1 MQGTGLLAT
10 VVRHS
15 LSAQAWRTATHQQEL
30 VCRSG
35 RSAAATPG
43 QRPDPLCA
51 KNAGGRLPTG
61 AGSRVARAAPT
72 APWASPER
80 ATALR
85 GERTTCNQ
93 PNNNDW
99 FKDIL
104 EHKLGKFQVYD
115 CTQVRS
121 RTWRKDM
128 YMRSAVLL
136 CPPGKLQSGLSVTL
150 GYVLLGQYVR
160 TYGMSVM
167 HWLDDGGTI
176 GRPVPATSYTRL
188 LALHPRRLYIHDRPG
203 RGGWG
208 KGVERWGWRYSK
220 FEIPS
225 PSAMFAVLTAT
236 LALRTPQVVR
246 LRDATTQQQ
255 VRGLLARDLTIP
267 TLHALPSPYPP
278 SPPPPSPPPPS
289 PPTPSPSPSP
299 PPLSPGV
306 PGWDGAL

>member
-136 CPPGKLQSGLSVTL
+136 CPQANSRVVSASRWDMYSSASK
-150 GYVLLGQYVR
+150 YVPYVR
-160 TYGMSVM
+160 HVSHALARRWGYNWQASTCNFLHKALGSPS
-167 HWLDDGGTI
+167 T
-176 GRPVPATSYTRL
+176 P
-188 LALHPRRLYIHDRPG
+188 ALHP
-203 RGGWG
+203 
-208 KGVERWGWRYSK
+208 
-220 FEIPS
+220 
-225 PSAMFAVLTAT
+225 
-236 LALRTPQVVR
+236 
-246 LRDATTQQQ
+246 
-255 VRGLLARDLTIP
+255 
-267 TLHALPSPYPP
+267 
-278 SPPPPSPPPPS
+278 
-289 PPTPSPSPSP
+289 
-299 PPLSPGV
+299 
-306 PGWDGAL
+306 